1 MNLND
6 ALSWFDSLE
15 EEDETPRCYI
25 TKQPMKHEI
34 TLKCGHSFEYN
45 ALLTHFFTTKKN
57 SAQHVCPYCRSCFSL
72 FIPYHEEACSLRNDS
87 NNMRMSVFKNDYLTC
102 KYTYVSGKKKNTKCN
117 RMGHHY
123 KNGIYCPCHN
133 KQLVAAEKK
142 KQEQIFDVVSCTQT
156 LKNGKPCM
164 CKEFDIKTHLCKRH
178 YNLKNK
184 ELNKNT

>member
-15 EEDETPRCYI
+15 EEEQQETCCYI
-25 TKQPMKHEI
+25 TKQPIQHEI
-34 TLKCGHSFEYN
+34 KLKCGHSFEYN
-45 ALLTHFFTTKKN
+45 ALLIHFLTTQKN
-57 SAQHVCPYCRSCFSL
+57 SAKHVCPYCRSSFPL
-72 FIPYHEEACSLRNDS
+72 FIPYHENACNNSNMKISL
-87 NNMRMSVFKNDYLTC
+87 FKNNYLTC
-102 KYTYVSGKKKNTKCN
+102 EYTYISGKKKNTRCN

-133 KQLVAAEKK
+133 KQLVATEKK
-142 KQEQIFDVVSCTQT
+142 KQEQNFDLFFCTQM

-164 CKEFDIKTHLCKRH
+164 CKEFDITTHLCKRH
-178 YNLKNK
+178 FNLKNK